1 MGKHFDNKNDLLR
14 VIRKQQMDN
23 DMVLAA
29 SHTAYM
35 RMALLVLSEEF
46 GFGTKRCEK
55 FNAEMLKRLD
65 ALDKGELT
73 GAEMKQRIFDRLG
86 IYVEDPALP
95 EWVTDRMLR

>member
-29 SHTAYM
+29 AHTAYM
-35 RMALLVLSEEF
+35 RMALLTLSEDF
-46 GFGTKRCEK
+46 GFGTQRCER
-55 FNAEMLKRLD
+55 FNDGMLKRLN

-73 GAEMKQRIFDRLG
+73 GAEMKERIFKRLG
-86 IYVEDPALP
+86 VYVEDPALP
-95 EWVTDRMLR
+95 DWVTDRMLR